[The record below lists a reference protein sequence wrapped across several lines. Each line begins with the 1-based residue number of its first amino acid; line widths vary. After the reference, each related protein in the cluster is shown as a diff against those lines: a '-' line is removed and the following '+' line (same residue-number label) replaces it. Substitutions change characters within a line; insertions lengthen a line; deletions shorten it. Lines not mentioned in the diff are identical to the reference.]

1 MERTQAPLEMSG
13 KEGETTRHFHPHDSN
28 NSGTTDVSSGMA
40 RHGRFNGEYPPTIHV
55 HHRKIASPAPF
66 GMAAF
71 ALTSFVLG
79 LVNVRTRGIRQPT
92 IILSLAYAYGG
103 LLQFLSG
110 MWEMVHGNTVAATG
124 MASYGA
130 FWFSL
135 AIIMTPAFEVGTTL
149 GVTSEAYTNS
159 FGLYNLA
166 WFIFTTLLLLALV
179 RTNFALFFVIFLLDM
194 VYLFAGVAYLH
205 PTATGGPHEGLIKTC
220 GWFGIFTG
228 VMAWYNMLA
237 AMLDRTN
244 SFFTLPVGPF
254 PWAPKNTDQYIHS
267 APHGKSDREM
277 A

>member
-1 MERTQAPLEMSG
+1 MERTQVPIDVSG
-13 KEGETTRHFHPHDSN
+13 KEGEHSRHFHGHDSN
-28 NSGTTDVSSGMA
+28 NSGTTDVSSGVG
-40 RHGRFNGEYPPTIHV
+40 RHGRYADSPPAYHV
-55 HHRKIASPAPF
+55 HHRRIANPAPF

-79 LVNVRTRGIRQPT
+79 LINVRTRGIGRPT
-92 IILSLAYAYGG
+92 LILAVAFAYGG

-135 AIIMTPAFEVGTTL
+135 GIIMTPAFEIQSSM
-149 GVTSEAYTNS
+149 GVTSADYTNS

-194 VYLFAGVAYLH
+194 VYLFVGIAYLH
-205 PTATGGPHEGLIKTC
+205 PTAAGGPHEGLIKTA

-228 VMAWYNMLA
+228 LMAWYNMLA

-244 SFFTLPVGPF
+244 SFFTVPVGPF
-254 PWAPKNTDQYIHS
+254 PWAAKETQHQPGGILHK
-267 APHGKSDREM
+267 ADREVV
-277 A
+277 